1 MLLHYQDSGLR
12 EVLNV
17 TKKHKKRGKPLDL
30 KQRKKYHGGAVF
42 WSSRKIREACAREVV
57 KQQGE
62 HEEQLAKANRKEL
75 QAAAKL
81 FREKEAEERCV
92 AREVVKVVRAR
103 EKADKEAARAA
114 WIAAQNTKRAPQTI
128 QKGKRKASGPPPPN
142 FKRQRRGGGSAA
154 VAAFPEA
161 APAAAPQ
168 LNSRGH
174 AIKLP
179 CKHN

>member
-81 FREKEAEERCV
+81 FREEAEERCV

-103 EKADKEAARAA
+103 EKADKEAVRAA